1 MNNLMVQQVMTIT
14 MLIMIQVMVEK
25 TMETLW
31 TLLMP
36 VVDHLVNLAATQGE
50 MVDQLQTQHHNDN
63 SGESSRLYLP
73 REMIWSRD
81 HPFDLI
87 IGDPDVGV

>member
-1 MNNLMVQQVMTIT
+1 MMTMNNLMLQLVMRLT

-31 TLLMP
+31 TLLIL

-50 MVDQLQTQHHNDN
+50 MVDQLVNLNIT
-63 SGESSRLYLP
+63 
-73 REMIWSRD
+73 MIILAN
-81 HPFDLI
+81 HQY
-87 IGDPDVGV
+87 

>member
-1 MNNLMVQQVMTIT
+1 MMMMNNLMLQQVMTII
-14 MLIMIQVMVEK
+14 MMIMIQVMVEK

-50 MVDQLQTQHHNDN
+50 MVDQMVKHNIT
-63 SGESSRLYLP
+63 
-73 REMIWSRD
+73 MIILANHQDSIFQRKRSKVEIVL
-81 HPFDLI
+81 LI
-87 IGDPDVGV
+87 